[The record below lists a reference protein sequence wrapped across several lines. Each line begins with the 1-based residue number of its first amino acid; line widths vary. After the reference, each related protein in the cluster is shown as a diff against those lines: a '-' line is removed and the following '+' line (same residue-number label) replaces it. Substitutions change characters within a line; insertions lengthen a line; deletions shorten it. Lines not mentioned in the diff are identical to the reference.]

1 MNDEEWCRLKCV
13 PRSLLERA
21 RTWERKTFHAS
32 GHEIALSGFDVRA
45 LALAFRDVRNDALE
59 EAAVASERDD
69 DPPGRIRKL
78 KSTAEES

>member
-32 GHEIALSGFDVRA
+32 GHEFDVRA